1 MASGVGPKHPAPPG
15 IDPEDAAFI
24 DQKRAA
30 GVPDAQI
37 AKMLGCTLKR
47 VQSHVTGAQPTEG
60 DE

>member
-1 MASGVGPKHPAPPG
+1 MTLGPKHPAPPG

-24 DQKRAA
+24 DEKRAA
-30 GVPDAQI
+30 GVRDVQI

-47 VQSHVTGAQPTEG
+47 VQSHKTGAEPT